1 MARPMSPLSPLEQG
15 IVRKL
20 SEARFPPYSASKR
33 FARELGEGH
42 IQQLSTNGRR
52 FLAYVVHRF
61 RRQYQLT
68 AEEESWVAEWLARAP
83 EPAEAKPARVA
94 AAVVRVEENLQL
106 CLDL

>member
-1 MARPMSPLSPLEQG
+1 MARQMSPLSPLEQE
-15 IVRKL
+15 IARKL

-33 FARELGEGH
+33 FAREMGEGH
-42 IQQLSTNGRR
+42 IKQLSTNGRR

-61 RRQYQLT
+61 RRQYQLS

-83 EPAEAKPARVA
+83 EPAEAKPARTVTP
-94 AAVVRVEENLQL
+94 VVRVEENLQL